1 MCQLYKDDD
10 LLMLNKTLNLKTA
23 ILGESKMGE
32 TFFSAIR
39 KKYIDMNVL
48 GVYHAA
54 SCVLAHPGHHRGGSI
69 GELERAQAMGI
80 LRLLIKRNA
89 V

>member
-10 LLMLNKTLNLKTA
+10 LLMHNKTLNLKTA

-39 KKYIDMNVL
+39 KKIYRYERTWCLPCCFLCI
-48 GVYHAA
+48 GTSWTPQGRIHWGTGE
-54 SCVLAHPGHHRGGSI
+54 SPGHGHT
-69 GELERAQAMGI
+69 
-80 LRLLIKRNA
+80 
-89 V
+89 

>member
-10 LLMLNKTLNLKTA
+10 LLMLNKTLNFKTA
-23 ILGESKMGE
+23 ILGESKMGK

-54 SCVLAHPGHHRGGSI
+54 SCV
-69 GELERAQAMGI
+69 
-80 LRLLIKRNA
+80 
-89 V
+89 